1 MNSNKS
7 PLGLEKS
14 YHRLVTGGIIRGVT
28 AGGYGVVT
36 SVANTHYILT
46 VLFVLQVT
54 IQSVTHPPLNWKVT
68 AIHGYV
74 ASVSLQSPPRSGC

>member
-7 PLGLEKS
+7 LLGFEES
-14 YHRLVTGGIIRGVT
+14 DHHLVTGGIIRGMP
-28 AGGYGVVT
+28 AGGCGVVA
-36 SVANTHYILT
+36 SVANTHYIPT
-46 VLFVLQVT
+46 VVFLLQVT
-54 IQSVTHPPLNWKVT
+54 IRSVTRPPLNWKVT